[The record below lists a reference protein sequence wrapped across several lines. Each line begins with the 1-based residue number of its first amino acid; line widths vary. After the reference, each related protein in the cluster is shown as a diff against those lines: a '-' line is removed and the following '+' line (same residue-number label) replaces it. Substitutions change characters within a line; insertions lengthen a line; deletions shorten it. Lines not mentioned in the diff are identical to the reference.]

1 MTPVTMI
8 STLLYNLFFLLLITE
23 VVFGCPTWYYE
34 SNDTGGCV
42 CGSELEG
49 GLICHQ
55 YTQTVE
61 ISADFCM
68 TYDGH
73 TQEVFAGH
81 CAYGYS
87 SNMSNRRYSIVESNY
102 TSLNSSQCASY
113 NRKGLF
119 CGECSEGFGP
129 AVYSFDLKCA
139 NCSTMPTALAVGAYC
154 LLEFVPITIF
164 FFIVVIFHLKIMSGP
179 SLHDIRWTHT
189 RGLCWPL
196 CLWLFL

>member
-1 MTPVTMI
+1 MFLTW
-8 STLLYNLFFLLLITE
+8 LYYFLLSPIFTM
-23 VVFGCPTWYYE
+23 VIGCPTWYYE

-68 TYDGH
+68 TYDDQ
-73 TQEVFAGH
+73 TQEVFAGD

-87 SNMSNRRYSIVESNY
+87 ANMSNRRYSIEESNY
-102 TSLNSSQCASY
+102 TSLNSSQCALY

-139 NCSTMPTALAVGAYC
+139 NCSTMPSALAIAASF
-154 LLEFVPITIF
+154 LLEFLPITILF
-164 FFIVVIFHLKIMSGP
+164 
-179 SLHDIRWTHT
+179 SLLLSSI
-189 RGLCWPL
+189 
-196 CLWLFL
+196 